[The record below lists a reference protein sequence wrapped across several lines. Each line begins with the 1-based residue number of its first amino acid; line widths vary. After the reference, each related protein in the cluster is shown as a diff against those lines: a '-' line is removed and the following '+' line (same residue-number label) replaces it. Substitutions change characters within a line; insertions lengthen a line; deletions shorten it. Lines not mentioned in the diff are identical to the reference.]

1 MYHESYGDVHV
12 IDSSATDA
20 KFCSRLE
27 LPVTSSVSHLS
38 FWEWRAK
45 ASKEAKY
52 YEVASSGFP

>member
-20 KFCSRLE
+20 KLCSRLE

-38 FWEWRAK
+38 YFWEWKAK

-52 YEVASSGFP
+52 YKVASSR